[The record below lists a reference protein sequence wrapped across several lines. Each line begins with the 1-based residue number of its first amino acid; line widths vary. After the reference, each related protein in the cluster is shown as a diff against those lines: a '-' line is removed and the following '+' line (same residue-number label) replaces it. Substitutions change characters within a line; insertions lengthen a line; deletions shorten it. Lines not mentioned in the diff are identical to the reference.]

1 MLGIVKYDKKDLIEI
16 LSGSIRTNNRSK
28 NRNRL
33 VGKVE
38 EILKYDFKNKH
49 LQILNNIQIQLHSSN
64 CIMKVTLKY

>member
-1 MLGIVKYDKKDLIEI
+1 MLGIVKYNKKDLIEI

-38 EILKYDFKNKH
+38 EILKYDFKNK
-49 LQILNNIQIQLHSSN
+49 LLLI
-64 CIMKVTLKY
+64 